1 MSYCEAVSS
10 RTTRHMT
17 GCRNIRALVQDLFH
31 QVNFESQRKP
41 GVNTIYRNA
50 AYKVL
55 WQIRKLNVQHFFN
68 LSSYL
73 TETSLNL
80 HRN

>member
-1 MSYCEAVSS
+1 
-10 RTTRHMT
+10 MT
-17 GCRNIRALVQDLFH
+17 GCRNIRALLQDLFY
-31 QVNFESQRKP
+31 QENSESQGKP
-41 GVNTIYRNA
+41 GVNPIYRNA

-55 WQIRKLNVQHFFN
+55 WQVRKLNVQHFFN